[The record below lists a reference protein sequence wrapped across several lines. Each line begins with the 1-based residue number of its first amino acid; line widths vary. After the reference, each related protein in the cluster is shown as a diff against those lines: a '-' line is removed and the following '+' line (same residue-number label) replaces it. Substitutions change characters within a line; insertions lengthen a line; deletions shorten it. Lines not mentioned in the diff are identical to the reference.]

1 MRTLVVTGLCLSV
14 IGAVLDF
21 LSGYELI
28 QPSNDM
34 SMVGERQLLIGA
46 GLIALGVI
54 VIVSGV
60 VFVGPWIA
68 PRMNLMGALME
79 VYGIAMGLV
88 STYVPSMN
96 PQLADAMLVVG
107 ILMFLNGIL
116 MQSRMKTKS
125 M

>member
-1 MRTLVVTGLCLSV
+1 
-14 IGAVLDF
+14 
-21 LSGYELI
+21 
-28 QPSNDM
+28 
-34 SMVGERQLLIGA
+34 
-46 GLIALGVI
+46 
-54 VIVSGV
+54 
-60 VFVGPWIA
+60 
-68 PRMNLMGALME
+68 MNLMGALME
-79 VYGIAMGLV
+79 VYGIAMGLI